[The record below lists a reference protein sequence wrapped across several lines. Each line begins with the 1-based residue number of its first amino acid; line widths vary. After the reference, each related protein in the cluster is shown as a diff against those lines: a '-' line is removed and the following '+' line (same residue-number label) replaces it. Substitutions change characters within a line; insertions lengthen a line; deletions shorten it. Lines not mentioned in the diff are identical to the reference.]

1 MSFAAWRRVP
11 EPGACPFCLMLA
23 TRGAVYK
30 SDRTAGN
37 GNKYHRHCHCRAE
50 LETDFDAREDVRIP
64 PDDANQVIRFRN
76 SSNDYAYD
84 LSRYRNLGVTDPPK
98 VPKSAPVQ
106 GGAPRPAPG
115 PWVDDPAKVRASLRQ
130 LGIDDDRLDGYMDDF
145 YITTN
150 GIDVVELP
158 RSGSDGRPMRSWR
171 QRVKTARA
179 ETESAKAELQALSDE
194 IDWYNEEID
203 RRITSLWAQGTS
215 QRDLDD
221 YRRGHKVDGKV
232 DPEIARQ
239 RKLIREARS
248 KMAIV
253 KRNAAEY
260 QQWLDD
266 YPKVTVQ
273 PMTERDFALA
283 RQMAED
289 LDHVL
294 ARTPQWRRYQPD
306 GTPRSYALQLDDEGC
321 QSLGASAY
329 AMIGGQR
336 IAIASKTVLG
346 RAPLTGRHG
355 MRAGGVP
362 GGRRTLAHEVG
373 HTVDHDDNRQRDA
386 IFERWQA
393 SRGKEWQAVSDY
405 GQTEPAEMYA
415 ELFAEWMYGDRS
427 NPAVAE
433 FARVF
438 KWAEKSDGGKW
449 KGRQP

>member
-1 MSFAAWRRVP
+1 MVFRAWRRVP
-11 EPGACPFCLMLA
+11 EAGACPFCLMLA
-23 TRGAVYK
+23 TRGAVYRNE
-30 SDRTAGN
+30 RTAGDSN
-37 GNKYHRHCHCRAE
+37 DYHWRCRCSVE
-50 LETDFDAREDVRIP
+50 LEAEFDQREDVRIDP
-64 PDDANQVIRFRN
+64 ADAARTIQIRTGGRQ
-76 SSNDYAYD
+76 YTYD
-84 LSRYRNLGVTDPPK
+84 LSRYRNLGVTNAPK
-98 VPKSAPVQ
+98 
-106 GGAPRPAPG
+106 APRLPPADIRVLRPTPG
-115 PWVDDPAKVRASLRQ
+115 AWVDDPAKVRASLRQ
-130 LGIDDDRLDGYMDDF
+130 LGIDDDHLDGYMDDF

-158 RSGSDGRPMRSWR
+158 RIGSDGRPMRSWR

-194 IDWYNEEID
+194 IDWYNEDID

-221 YRRGHKVDGKV
+221 YRRGRKVDGKV
-232 DPEIARQ
+232 DPEIASQ
-239 RKLIREARS
+239 RKLIREARR
-248 KMAIV
+248 KMASV
-253 KRNAAEY
+253 KRDAAEY

-266 YPKVTVQ
+266 YSKVTVQ

-294 ARTPQWRRYQPD
+294 ARIPQWRRYRPD
-306 GTPRSYALQLDDEGC
+306 GTARSYALQLDDQGC
-321 QSLGASAY
+321 HDLYARAY
-329 AMIGGQR
+329 TSPGSNR
-336 IAIASKTVLG
+336 IFIESETVLERTPQTDG
-346 RAPLTGRHG
+346 WT

-362 GGRRTLAHEVG
+362 TGRRTTAHEVG
-373 HTVDHDDNRQRDA
+373 HTVDHSANPQRDA
-386 IFERWQA
+386 IFERWK
-393 SRGKEWQAVSDY
+393 SSKGEEWRAVSEY
-405 GQTEPAEMYA
+405 GQTKPVEMYA

-449 KGRQP
+449 EGLQP

>member
-1 MSFAAWRRVP
+1 MTWSAWRRKTSA
-11 EPGACPFCLMLA
+11 GACPWCLMLA

-30 SDRTAGN
+30 SATTA
-37 GNKYHRHCHCRAE
+37 KAATDSWHAHCHCGVE
-50 LETDFDAREDVRIP
+50 LETDIDARNAIRIDP
-64 PDDANQVIRFRN
+64 ADANRIIEVRPKTNRGVTYQ
-76 SSNDYAYD
+76 YD
-84 LSRYRNLGVTDPPK
+84 LGRFARIDDTMPEPK
-98 VPKSAPVQ
+98 F
-106 GGAPRPAPG
+106 RPAPATPG
-115 PWVDDPAKVRASLRQ
+115 AWVDDPAKVRASLRQ

-221 YRRGHKVDGKV
+221 YRRGRKVDGKV

-438 KWAEKSDGGKW
+438 KWAEPTGDAKRDERKS
-449 KGRQP
+449 